1 MVATKAGRD
10 VNMAKIERPLFGDLA
25 GGSIA
30 SLLTFRTRG
39 GKAET
44 MQQRKSTRDPS
55 AEQELNRTRFAT
67 AHAEWMLLPKQQ
79 IYINKRYYWRRIPSW
94 PDFYNTWITEHPL

>member
-1 MVATKAGRD
+1 MVAAEARRD
-10 VNMAKIERPLFGDLA
+10 VSVAKIEKPLFSELA

-30 SLLTFRTRG
+30 GLLTFRTRD

-55 AEQELNRTRFAT
+55 AEQELHRTRFAT
-67 AHAEWMLLPKQQ
+67 AHDEWMLLQKQRVH
-79 IYINKRYYWRRIPSW
+79 INKRYYWRRIPDW
-94 PDFYNTWITEHPL
+94 PTFYHTWITEHPL